1 MNKELQELTRLEQ
14 EILKLK
20 KEQYDIVL
28 EIADFMNPNDPA
40 LQFFNKLQKEI
51 EEMEK
56 HLRAGLLT

>member
-20 KEQYDIVL
+20 KDQYDIVL

-40 LQFFNKLQKEI
+40 LQFFQKVQAEI

>member
-20 KEQYDIVL
+20 KDQYDIVL

-40 LQFFNKLQKEI
+40 FQFFQKVQKEI

-56 HLRAGLLT
+56 QLKEGLFK